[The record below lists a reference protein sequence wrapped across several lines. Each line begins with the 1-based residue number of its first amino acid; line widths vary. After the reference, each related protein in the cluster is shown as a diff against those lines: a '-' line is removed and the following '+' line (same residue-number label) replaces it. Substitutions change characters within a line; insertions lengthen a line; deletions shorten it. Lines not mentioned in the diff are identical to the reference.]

1 MRICYVLLSPTFG
14 MHQYTADLANRLVAD
29 EAWLEAEVHLVT
41 TTNLPAD
48 RYAPAV
54 RIHTPLTTQNTGL
67 SLDSLRLDK
76 LARVKTTLR
85 ELRPDLVHFTGPHL
99 WNVRLLRWLRRQGIP
114 TIHTLHD
121 LDPHAG
127 GAYGWFLPRWNSEVI
142 KAADQLLVHGDNYR
156 RQLLGLGCRPEQVT
170 LTPLLHLFLSH
181 ELIASLACQKNL
193 PVTYEPYVLFFGRL
207 ERYKGIDTLLAAWL
221 QNETYFAQQERF
233 NLVLAGPGRLSA
245 IWNVDLPA
253 GVILRN
259 RLIEDA
265 EALDLF
271 RRCSLVI
278 LPYVKATQ
286 SALVAAAY
294 YFRKPVMVT
303 YNGALPEYV
312 EEGST
317 GFVVQPDHPPSLA
330 RALRTAL
337 ADRGRLV
344 DMGQAGR
351 AWYDRERERETAALL
366 NLYRHSLRG
375 VVHGAISDR

>member
-1 MRICYVLLSPTFG
+1 
-14 MHQYTADLANRLVAD
+14 
-29 EAWLEAEVHLVT
+29 
-41 TTNLPAD
+41 LPAG
-48 RYAPAV
+48 A
-54 RIHTPLTTQNTGL
+54 G
-67 SLDSLRLDK
+67 
-76 LARVKTTLR
+76 
-85 ELRPDLVHFTGPHL
+85 DLHAAAASVPQPRT
-99 WNVRLLRWLRRQGIP
+99 NRQ
-114 TIHTLHD
+114 
-121 LDPHAG
+121 
-127 GAYGWFLPRWNSEVI
+127 
-142 KAADQLLVHGDNYR
+142 
-156 RQLLGLGCRPEQVT
+156 
-170 LTPLLHLFLSH
+170 
-181 ELIASLACQKNL
+181 LACQAEP

-221 QNETYFAQQERF
+221 QNETYFAGQERF
-233 NLVLAGPGRLSA
+233 NLVLAGPGQLSA

-312 EEGST
+312 EEGRT

-337 ADRGRLV
+337 ADRERLV

-366 NLYRHSLRG
+366 NLYRHSLGGR
-375 VVHGAISDR
+375 VHGAAVTGKCQKEERMSSWDEMKRAPTKATAGWTAPERIALPSLRLRVSERRLLLVVVDMALLSGALLLSLLLRTNLGPQIAVWWSAVNGLEPWLWPGCCLPSFSMSMTWPGRPA